1 MWKLSPMW
9 TSSKPLKVCYLK
21 TSTHKTEEEESCTPT
36 LAPCRNC
43 NVSLRRFLLK
53 CEVLFVSETHY
64 WECERVRKWGLVVN
78 WQATPVNA
86 ISWQNVIHWHS
97 CYLSSY
103 WACCHLLDIN
113 CHQCISAGCHL
124 FRLVLKLLSGG
135 NLGYLEL
142 TWSFAFGE
150 PEERIISRGAF
161 QEGPTWLTVELICLI
176 YTALS
181 VAAESLTVSY
191 QTRIHI
197 TQEMKTNLQDRCIRI

>member
-1 MWKLSPMW
+1 MLTNSLQCYQIKSLSEMWKLAPMW

-97 CYLSSY
+97 CYVSYFVLS
-103 WACCHLLDIN
+103 
-113 CHQCISAGCHL
+113 
-124 FRLVLKLLSGG
+124 LLSFV
-135 NLGYLEL
+135 GYQLPPVVTYQL
-142 TWSFAFGE
+142 VA
-150 PEERIISRGAF
+150 
-161 QEGPTWLTVELICLI
+161 IC
-176 YTALS
+176 S
-181 VAAESLTVSY
+181 VLY
-191 QTRIHI
+191 
-197 TQEMKTNLQDRCIRI
+197 

>member
-1 MWKLSPMW
+1 MPKLQCFSSEVFAKMWSFICVRDSLLRVWESEKVGSGCQLASNTCECHQLARMW
-9 TSSKPLKVCYLK
+9 YIADT
-21 TSTHKTEEEESCTPT
+21 
-36 LAPCRNC
+36 
-43 NVSLRRFLLK
+43 
-53 CEVLFVSETHY
+53 
-64 WECERVRKWGLVVN
+64 VVMSR
-78 WQATPVNA
+78 
-86 ISWQNVIHWHS
+86 I
-97 CYLSSY
+97 SY
-103 WACCHLLDIN
+103 WACWISTATSGN
-113 CHQCISAGCHL
+113 ISAGCHL

-176 YTALS
+176 CTALS